1 MRIYRKLFLLSILF
15 IPSCWGEETTD
26 TTVEDAAT
34 RNFDTDIVLS
44 EGLNIQDEAI
54 VTINSGVTVTNTGTT
69 GIKNGIYDGYI
80 YGSSYLGKDIDVQ
93 VGGTLKGG
101 GTISGYVIRHHE
113 GKAPEWT
120 SGNETNYYNISL
132 ANITKRGNISADL
145 TLTDATN
152 KFFEVI
158 DAGQTD
164 SLARMYRNVD
174 YYGSDYNQDEDETK
188 TKITTINGV
197 VPQINLCDITSNVD
211 TFKEELKTT
220 LETIVNDDG
229 STIIFQD
236 YGLKEGQYV
245 GQIALQYWTDLRF
258 VYPASTFKID
268 LSGDWG
274 AGKNYILDTIS
285 YYKQNLQYN
294 DFGSL
299 TSDGDIYN
307 FVDNIVTSYE
317 TYVDSSKTLPD
328 ETKQEY
334 EDTYNTTW
342 ETLTERMNNYTSYKK
357 AYEDGDFDTLDD
369 TVKANVVTYYV
380 QALDAVWLKTIDSTL
395 PYQSNLQAKKDS
407 YEAQNS
413 QILKIAGISKS
424 DDGSILVDNTA
435 SWEST
440 KIVEVIGEETSGYEM
455 IIADIN
461 ELNTYY
467 NNLKEMNEHL
477 KKLIGEIGEDSTSC
491 FVAQFEQNDALI
503 DVLKRYF
510 SDKSTAPDE
519 STASD
524 KGTALRNMYTN
535 YNKLLEIEIDA
546 NSTWDNDQI
555 QSHINEYIKN
565 YISDLE
571 DTKNIYSG
579 LLNTFQSYDQP
590 TEPAID
596 GILRN
601 DNTDGSAIKT
611 LAIKTSDNRSLY
623 LGGGIKFEMN
633 SASLVLGNDE
643 IASGATI
650 KYEDLSKGDSGA
662 DNANVVIAKD
672 ATFTGVT
679 DIDLYPALALA
690 QKTSLGADGLT
701 SGTDEVMP
709 ESEVYARSGS
719 TLIFQEGDA
728 IETEGNWTFRDN
740 SRLISKRKIIVTAG
754 TCITFGEPYASTITL
769 YEESGESIQI

>member
-15 IPSCWGEETTD
+15 IPSCRGGETTD
-26 TTVEDAAT
+26 TTVKDAAT
-34 RNFDTDIVLS
+34 RNVGTDTVLS
-44 EGLNIQDEAI
+44 EGMNIQDEAI
-54 VTINSGVTVTNTGTT
+54 VTINSGVTVTNNGTT
-69 GIKNGIYDGYI
+69 GIKNGIYDGY
-80 YGSSYLGKDIDVQ
+80 GSRYLGKDIDVQ
-93 VGGTLKGG
+93 VGGTLNGL

-120 SGNETNYYNISL
+120 SSEDDPNYYNISL

-236 YGLKEGQYV
+236 YGLKGGQYV
-245 GQIALQYWTDLRF
+245 GQIALQYWPGLRF

-274 AGKNYILDTIS
+274 AGKNYILDTIG

-299 TSDGDIYN
+299 TSDVDIYN
-307 FVDNIVTSYE
+307 FVNGIVTSYE
-317 TYVDSSKTLPD
+317 TYVDSSKTLPDETLSD

-380 QALDAVWLKTIDSTL
+380 QALDAVWLKTIDSPLTYL
-395 PYQSNLQAKKDS
+395 PYPANLLTKENS
-407 YEAQNS
+407 YEVKNGK
-413 QILKIAGISKS
+413 ILKIAGIVER
-424 DDGSILVDNTA
+424 DDGLVLINSSA
-435 SWEST
+435 SWDST
-440 KIVEVIGEETSGYEM
+440 EIEAVIDEEISGYEM
-455 IIADIN
+455 MIADIKELTTYYN

-467 NNLKEMNEHL
+467 NNPHL
-477 KKLIGEIGEDSTSC
+477 KKLIGEDSTGSI
-491 FVAQFEQNDALI
+491 VAQFKQKDTPI
-503 DVLKRYF
+503 GVLKHYF
-510 SDKSTAPDE
+510 SDG

-524 KGTALRNMYTN
+524 GSTGLEGMYTA
-535 YNKLLEIEIDA
+535 YKEDLEKIKIDDKTTWNNTEI
-546 NSTWDNDQI
+546 QK
-555 QSHINEYIKN
+555 HINDYINN
-565 YISDLE
+565 YISGLGH
-571 DTKNIYSG
+571 TKNIYSEI
-579 LLNTFQSYDQP
+579 LNTFV
-590 TEPAID
+590 PAID
-596 GILRN
+596 GVLRN
-601 DNTDGSAIKT
+601 DNTYESAIKT

-623 LGGGIKFEMN
+623 LDGGINFEWN

-679 DIDLYPALALA
+679 DIDLYPVLALA

-701 SGTDEVMP
+701 SVTDEVMP
-709 ESEVYARSGS
+709 VTELYAKSGS

-728 IETEGNWTFRDN
+728 IETQGNWTFRDN

-769 YEESGESIQI
+769 VEESGGSIQI